1 MGSAPRRW
9 AQSRRSAASLGRSS
23 DCPSVAAWLCSAS
36 VVRGLGS
43 VTGGGG
49 SGSGVPAVV
58 MGMHCPLC
66 RALTR
71 LTTVADGSMASH
83 RAHQKGCRTVFFV
96 TPCRPP
102 TSVGFSTTGGSNLR
116 PASHECVDS
125 SRPTPHLATDS
136 TPTDCSDECREP
148 STNSSSLITF
158 GGLDRRFTA
167 EWAELDAE
175 LS

>member
-1 MGSAPRRW
+1 LHFRRLGALPRWPSPMRPNGIRSSAVGSVS
-9 AQSRRSAASLGRSS
+9 QVSRIARSVLGLPSGRSL
-23 DCPSVAAWLCSAS
+23 VVFAS

-49 SGSGVPAVV
+49 SGSGVPAVG
-58 MGMHCPLC
+58 MGLHCPLC

-71 LTTVADGSMASH
+71 LTAVADGSMASH
-83 RAHQKGCRTVFFV
+83 RAHPKGCRTVFFV
-96 TPCRPP
+96 TPCRPA

-148 STNSSSLITF
+148 STNSSSLIT
-158 GGLDRRFTA
+158 
-167 EWAELDAE
+167 
-175 LS
+175 